1 MLCMKHEFKETLLS
15 LESLVVVICI
25 CHCWLYLYLS
35 LMVAFE
41 IVVSGCI
48 SYFVDNYYNFLPCE
62 RNTPHLLSRY
72 EKHVNKPSLCQKRK
86 EKESKIYQLAAEK
99 KTYCNV
105 SLKMKIRAHL
115 VFRARCWGQPK
126 IFLSVKAS
134 IINHKAF
141 KKIIENKKNKK

>member
-1 MLCMKHEFKETLLS
+1 
-15 LESLVVVICI
+15 
-25 CHCWLYLYLS
+25 
-35 LMVAFE
+35 MVAFE
-41 IVVSGCI
+41 FVVDGCI

-86 EKESKIYQLAAEK
+86 EKESKIWQLAAEK

-134 IINHKAF
+134 IINHST
-141 KKIIENKKNKK
+141 KIKSRRFASNYNTLLFYFFHGSQSQFSTLGKE

>member
-1 MLCMKHEFKETLLS
+1 MLGMKHEFKETLLS
-15 LESLVVVICI
+15 SESLVVVFVFVIAGCI
-25 CHCWLYLYLS
+25 FYLS

-41 IVVSGCI
+41 FVVGGCI

-86 EKESKIYQLAAEK
+86 EKESKIWQLAAEK

-141 KKIIENKKNKK
+141 KKNTWK